1 MDHAWFFL
9 WVVLANFLIRP
20 ILTLWYVNT
29 KPNAMIASEIFA
41 HSDRSGIE
49 EGTTAMKCP
58 NATGLC
64 PTKMIFPKRLT
75 ALWRDLRPAFVS
87 RFKRLLAIRHGSS
100 AKYWWSM
107 NEPENEP
114 SGFPYPKKRSM
125 IYALTIEIL
134 CQPSNPTLILDNR

>member
-64 PTKMIFPKRLT
+64 PTKMIFSETTDGPLKGSQT
-75 ALWRDLRPAFVS
+75 
-87 RFKRLLAIRHGSS
+87 RFCKSLQTPPGHQARIIG
-100 AKYWWSM
+100 
-107 NEPENEP
+107 
-114 SGFPYPKKRSM
+114 
-125 IYALTIEIL
+125 
-134 CQPSNPTLILDNR
+134 